1 MEFNQR
7 LDWNLVHTQGGKL
20 DVRLDEVNFS

>member
-1 MEFNQR
+1 MEFNQC

>member
-1 MEFNQR
+1 MEFNQS
-7 LDWNLVHTQGGKL
+7 LNWNVIHTQGGKL